1 MLDTIVKFKN
11 VIWALLILIAL
22 LAVLVGVI
30 YCLVNPYAGERVVPV
45 VELGASSGASKKE
58 SKADLSAPSSASV
71 SAQAGVLNELEK
83 TRDRGQEYIT
93 SLTFLCDSRN
103 TAVVTYG
110 ADPSKVWLGSEGA
123 VDMNDLYAAGVR
135 FPGDGSTVS
144 ASNAAMITKP
154 DILVILIG
162 KDGLPDISEES
173 FITGYRAL
181 INSVLS
187 QSPSTRIICCSISS
201 VTEAYDGNIT
211 PEKVYLA
218 NQWLKTVCTDTAVWY
233 ADTAS
238 AVCADGW
245 LLEEYAASDGVSL
258 NGAGASAL
266 FEYLSTHALS

>member
-1 MLDTIVKFKN
+1 MLDTIIKYKKI
-11 VIWALLILIAL
+11 IWALLILIAL
-22 LAVLVGVI
+22 LAVLVGII
-30 YCLVNPYAGERVVPV
+30 YCLVNPYSGERVIPV
-45 VELGASSGASKKE
+45 VELGESSGSSKNE
-58 SKADLSAPSSASV
+58 SKTDLSAPPSDSV
-71 SAQAGVLNELEK
+71 PAEAGKLNELGK
-83 TRDRGQEYIT
+83 TKDRGQEYIT

-110 ADPSKVWLGSEGA
+110 ADPSKVWLGSEGT
-123 VDMNDLYAAGVR
+123 VDMNDLFAAGVR

-144 ASNAAMITKP
+144 ASNAAMISKP

-173 FITGYRAL
+173 FITGYKAL

-201 VTEAYDGNIT
+201 VTETYDGNIT
-211 PEKVYLA
+211 PEKVYLS
-218 NQWLKTVCTDTAVWY
+218 NQWLQAVCTDSAVWY

-238 AVCADGW
+238 VVCKEGW

-258 NGAGASAL
+258 NGAGVSAL
-266 FEYLSTHALS
+266 FDYLSTHALT

>member
-1 MLDTIVKFKN
+1 MLDRIVKFKN
-11 VIWALLILIAL
+11 VIWAVLVLIAL
-22 LAVLVGVI
+22 LAVLVGVL
-30 YCLVNPYAGERVVPV
+30 YCLVNPYPGERIIPT
-45 VELGASSGASKKE
+45 VELGASSGSQKKDK
-58 SKADLSAPSSASV
+58 SSSASTPPSDSV
-71 SAQAGVLNELEK
+71 LAEAGMLNELEK
-83 TRDRGQEYIT
+83 TRDHGQDYIS

-110 ADPSKVWLGSEGA
+110 ADPSKVWLGSEGS
-123 VDMNDLYAAGVR
+123 VDMNDLFAAGVR

-144 ASNAAMITKP
+144 APNAAMISKP

-173 FITGYRAL
+173 FITGYKAL
-181 INSVLS
+181 ISSVLG

-201 VTEAYDGNIT
+201 VTEGYTGNIT
-211 PEKVYLA
+211 PEKIYLA
-218 NQWLKTVCTDTAVWY
+218 NQWLQTVCTDTAVWY

-238 AVCADGW
+238 VICRDGW

-258 NGAGASAL
+258 NGAGISSI